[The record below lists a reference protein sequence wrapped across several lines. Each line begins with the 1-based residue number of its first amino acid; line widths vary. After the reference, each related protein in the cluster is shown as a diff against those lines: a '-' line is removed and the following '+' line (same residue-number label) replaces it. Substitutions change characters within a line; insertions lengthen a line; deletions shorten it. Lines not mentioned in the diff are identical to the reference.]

1 MFSKYLLVMAID
13 LAKLL
18 PKTHF
23 VVFLSFSIYR
33 GLFVT
38 HPASVLVIA
47 PCPQAPQVSGAALCR
62 CQRSVVGRG
71 QVFCVSAGFFLL
83 LWFWVRPLA

>member
-1 MFSKYLLVMAID
+1 MTSD

-38 HPASVLVIA
+38 RPASVLVTA
-47 PCPQAPQVSGAALCR
+47 PYTRAPRVSGAAL
-62 CQRSVVGRG
+62 
-71 QVFCVSAGFFLL
+71 
-83 LWFWVRPLA
+83 